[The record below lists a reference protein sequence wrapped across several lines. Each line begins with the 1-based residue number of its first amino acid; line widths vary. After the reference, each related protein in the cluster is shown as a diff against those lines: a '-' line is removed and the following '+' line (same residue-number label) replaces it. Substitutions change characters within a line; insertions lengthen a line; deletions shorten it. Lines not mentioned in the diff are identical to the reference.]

1 MIESSEESEIERKR
15 IKEILAV
22 TVSSEIIYDML
33 LVKYPMVKTL
43 WTLSWIKRF
52 LTNCKK
58 QQERGA
64 LASNEIENQREF
76 LIKEAQHRY
85 SKREKFELSKVQLN
99 LKLSEEGL

>member
-43 WTLSWIKRF
+43 
-52 LTNCKK
+52 
-58 QQERGA
+58 
-64 LASNEIENQREF
+64 
-76 LIKEAQHRY
+76 
-85 SKREKFELSKVQLN
+85 
-99 LKLSEEGL
+99 

>member
-1 MIESSEESEIERKR
+1 MIESSEGPEIERKR

-22 TVSSEIIYDML
+22 TVSSETIYDTL
-33 LVKYPMVKTL
+33 LVKYPMLKTL
-43 WTLSWIKRF
+43 WTLSWIKSF
-52 LTNCKK
+52 LTNSKK
-58 QQERGA
+58 QQERGG